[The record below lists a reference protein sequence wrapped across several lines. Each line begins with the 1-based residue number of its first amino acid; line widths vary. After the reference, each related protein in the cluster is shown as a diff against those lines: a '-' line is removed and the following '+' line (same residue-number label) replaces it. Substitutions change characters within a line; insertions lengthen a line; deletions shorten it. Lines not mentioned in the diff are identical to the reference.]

1 LTSEHTVTAIDQHNG
16 HTIISV
22 TSTSKAQVGKVGS
35 GLEYSGD
42 GDLSR
47 TSNWQFDASDGR
59 LLSVSMQQETSGIN
73 TLPQGA
79 VGVRQ
84 LTKVEFAIAE

>member
-1 LTSEHTVTAIDQHNG
+1 LSSEHAVTAIDQHG
-16 HTIISV
+16 DHTIVSV
-22 TSTSKAQVGKVGS
+22 TSTSKAQVGKVGC

-42 GDLSR
+42 GQLSR
-47 TSNWQFDASDGR
+47 ISNWRFDASEQR

-84 LTKVEFAIAE
+84 LTKVEFAAPE